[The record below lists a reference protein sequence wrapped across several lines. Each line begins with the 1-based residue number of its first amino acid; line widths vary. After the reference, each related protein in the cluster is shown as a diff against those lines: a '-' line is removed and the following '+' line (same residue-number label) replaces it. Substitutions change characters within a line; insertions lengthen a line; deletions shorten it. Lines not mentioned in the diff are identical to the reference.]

1 MRLTR
6 RRLAMSTLAGG
17 RLLISGEIMNGQ
29 FKYFLITLA
38 CAMICAWLILA
49 FVPRCSASD
58 IYVVEGLK
66 NIVHG
71 QKYICV
77 GQSDGTLQCEP
88 ETEILISY
96 EGQMCDGW
104 GNCVGLTH
112 PDNPPYGPKARFF
125 IEVTE

>member
-1 MRLTR
+1 
-6 RRLAMSTLAGG
+6 
-17 RLLISGEIMNGQ
+17 MNGQ

-88 ETEILISY
+88 ETEILISPETKILISP
-96 EGQMCDGW
+96 EGPMCDGW
-104 GNCVGLTH
+104 GNCIGLMDL
-112 PDNPPYGPKARFF
+112 DNPPYGPKARVF
-125 IEVTE
+125 IEVVE